1 MAKTGV
7 LKDGHELRTPGHGSR
22 RLTALRAI
30 RLLVLARGANLL
42 SFRKERPTQVAAWA
56 GRRSS
61 DRELLSHKGCW

>member
-1 MAKTGV
+1 MV
-7 LKDGHELRTPGHGSR
+7 RDGCRRPTDDGS
-22 RLTALRAI
+22 
-30 RLLVLARGANLL
+30 LLVLARGANLL

>member
-1 MAKTGV
+1 MLGTQ
-7 LKDGHELRTPGHGSR
+7 TPAEACRFGG
-22 RLTALRAI
+22 
-30 RLLVLARGANLL
+30 LLVLARGANLL